1 MKKTQF
7 IELLSTIKKTIV
19 SFVSIAFFVLL
30 GAAIFLGID
39 WSVTGYKNTV
49 DKTLND
55 WNMHDISLTF
65 PYGFSDE
72 EIEKVK
78 ELDYVDVVEGQN
90 SLEANFVF
98 NNNRYQAK
106 VILLTDKLD
115 DAHKIIGK
123 IPTKKGEIG
132 FERHWAENNGIKVGD
147 TIVFEHDDDGTAYSI
162 HNLLNE
168 DLDALQ
174 ENKITE
180 DGMLYLTTDTYKVTG
195 LFENATY
202 INQYKVTYGVSA
214 STSIPNDCITYVSE
228 ESLDKKAFNGYRTLI
243 LTSPKLKG
251 LNSFDDE
258 YKEKNA
264 QIVDRLQAYLEPYI
278 TKTNN
283 SIFTA
288 IENIRTDIN
297 KQIADGE
304 KQIAKAEEDIIK
316 GEKEIKDGEKQI
328 ADGKI
333 KLADGEIELA
343 NAKDELDKGWVEYN
357 AGLVEYNDGKKQV
370 DDIDKLYDG
379 LMKAIEVYK
388 ALENMP
394 TYIKTYYDAYL
405 SYASMAKELLDETG
419 SEAKVAIKNLLNL
432 YQAGTFD
439 GDVNTLVFAI
449 KNVINAE
456 DLGSLKAELSNIES
470 PDESI
475 TKLLELI
482 DNLETINQQIDTAL
496 QFCDLFKIDFLTSA
510 LESEAIDFIDTEK
523 EKINNFIDIIR
534 NESDAVY
541 TETQKYAL
549 IISVVLRTY
558 DDNVDDVKSWLET
571 NIRPKIDAGYEEL
584 AIAKVQL
591 DTAYGQLA
599 YGQKQYNDGLVEYK
613 DGLAELEKNE
623 KLLKQAKTDLADGK
637 KKLAEGKE
645 DLRIAKNKIKDFDD
659 KVSEIERYDITLLG
673 RSTNAGFASTVVPV
687 DMMSSIK
694 YTMVLLFIIVGIF
707 VCYSALS
714 RNVHDQIIQIGT
726 KKALGLSRKEVTVSF
741 LMYGTIATIIGC
753 ILGAAAAR
761 FIVEPIILNVL
772 ADNYILGENQYYFS
786 LSSSILFLLF
796 ELVVTNLTTYLAC
809 NKILNKKAIKLLQG
823 PEELVGKTHFY
834 EKLPGWN
841 SLPLLTKTIINNCVN
856 DKRRM
861 MSTLVG
867 IAGCC
872 SLMVSAMSLI
882 TNMNDS
888 LDYQIN
894 NVAKFD
900 TIVYVD
906 TNVDNAANNI
916 SSKLDE
922 MGLDHYL
929 ASYSSCAVENNNG
942 DFVSGALL
950 VYDDD
955 EFFDFF
961 DVTLDGKRQDI
972 GEGICIA
979 NAYAQN
985 NNVEVGDY
993 VTILNGVG
1001 DKYNVKV
1008 GTIYDYY
1015 LLRVQTVINE
1025 DAFIKAFDYVPNK
1038 NAILI
1043 KRGDCSVAEINSN
1056 LYSVEGYISA
1066 FDYID
1071 ETIHIYRS
1079 LTEPMKIV
1087 IYTFFVLAVVLAFLV
1102 LLNLLI
1108 IFVDEKK
1115 KELIVMMINGY
1126 SRKRVKSYIYG
1137 DTIVLTIIGIIIGI
1151 VLGVTVGFAT
1161 IDSFTSDCVIIMKN
1175 INIPSYLLCG
1185 ALTALLS
1192 AITCIIALLKV
1203 KKFKLTDINSK

>member
-1 MKKTQF
+1 M
-7 IELLSTIKKTIV
+7 V
-19 SFVSIAFFVLL
+19 SFISIAFFVLL
-30 GAAIFLGID
+30 SAAIFLGID
-39 WSVTGYKNTV
+39 WSVTGYKNTIN
-49 DKTLND
+49 KTLED

-72 EIEKVK
+72 EIKGIN
-78 ELDYVDVVEGQN
+78 ELDYVDVAEGQN
-90 SLEANFVF
+90 SFEANFVF

-106 VILLTDKLD
+106 VILLTNKLD

-202 INQYKVTYGVSA
+202 INMFKVTYGVSA

-228 ESLDKKAFNGYRTLI
+228 DSIDKKAFNGYRTVI
-243 LTSPKLKG
+243 LTSPELKG

-283 SIFTA
+283 SIFNA
-288 IENIRTDIN
+288 IENIRTDIDM
-297 KQIADGE
+297 QIADGE
-304 KQIAKAEEDIIK
+304 KQIAKAEQDIIK

-328 ADGKI
+328 AEGKI

-343 NAKDELDKGWVEYN
+343 NAKDELDKGWAEYN
-357 AGLVEYNDGKKQV
+357 AGLAEYNAAKKQV
-370 DDIDKLYDG
+370 DDLDNLYDG
-379 LMKAIEVYK
+379 LMKAIDVYK
-388 ALENMP
+388 ELENLP
-394 TYIKTYYDAYL
+394 TYIKEYYNIYL
-405 SYASMAKELLDETG
+405 NASSKAKTFLEGATTGAKGAINTLINSYK
-419 SEAKVAIKNLLNL
+419 
-432 YQAGTFD
+432 AGTFD
-439 GDVNTLVFAI
+439 GDVNKLASAI
-449 KNVINAE
+449 KSVINAE

-482 DNLETINQQIDTAL
+482 EDLETINQQIDTAL
-496 QFCDLFKIDFLTSA
+496 QFYDLFKIDFLTST

-571 NIRPKIDAGYEEL
+571 SIRPKIDEAYIQL
-584 AIAKVQL
+584 AAAKTQL
-591 DTAYGQLA
+591 DAAYIQLV
-599 YGQKQYNDGLVEYK
+599 YGQKQYNDGLVEYNN
-613 DGLAELEKNE
+613 GLAELAKNE
-623 KLLKQAKTDLADGK
+623 KLLKQAKIDLADGK

-645 DLRIAKNKIKDFDD
+645 DLRIAKNKAKDFDN
-659 KVSEIERYDITLLG
+659 KVSEIERYNIASLG
-673 RSTNAGFASTVVPV
+673 RNMNAGFASTVVPA

-694 YTMVLLFIIVGIF
+694 YTMVLLFVIVGIF

-726 KKALGLSRKEVTVSF
+726 KKALGLSRNEVTVSF
-741 LMYGTIATIIGC
+741 LMYGTLATVIGWVFGIAI
-753 ILGAAAAR
+753 AR
-761 FIVEPIILNVL
+761 FVIEPIILNVL
-772 ADNYILGENQYYFS
+772 ANNYILGENQYYFS
-786 LSSSILFLLF
+786 LPTSILFLLF

-809 NKILNKKAIKLLQG
+809 NKILKKKAVKLLQG
-823 PEELVGKTHFY
+823 PEELMGKSHFY

-861 MSTLVG
+861 LSTLVG
-867 IAGCC
+867 VAGCC

-894 NVAKFD
+894 NVAKYD
-900 TIVYVD
+900 TIIYVD
-906 TNVDNAANNI
+906 SNVDDAVDNI
-916 SSKLDE
+916 NGKLDE
-922 MGLDHYL
+922 MGLEHYL
-929 ASYSSCAVENNNG
+929 ASYSSCAIENNNG

-950 VYDDD
+950 IYDSDD
-955 EFFDFF
+955 FSNYF
-961 DVTLDGKRQDI
+961 DVALDGKRQDTSD
-972 GEGICIA
+972 GICVTK
-979 NAYAQN
+979 AYAQN
-985 NNVEVGDY
+985 NNVKVGDY
-993 VTILNGVG
+993 VTILNGMG
-1001 DKYNVKV
+1001 DKYSVKV
-1008 GTIYDYY
+1008 GATYDYY
-1015 LLRVQTVINE
+1015 LLRVQTVIRE
-1025 DAFIKAFDYVPNK
+1025 DAYIEAFNSVPKK
-1038 NAILI
+1038 NAILV
-1043 KRGDCSVAEINSN
+1043 KRGNYSISEINDR
-1056 LYSVEGYISA
+1056 LYSIEGHIST
-1066 FDYID
+1066 FDNLE
-1071 ETIHIYRS
+1071 ETIRIYGG

-1087 IYTFFVLAVVLAFLV
+1087 VYTFFALAVVLAFLV

-1126 SRKRVKSYIYG
+1126 SRKTVKSYIYG

-1192 AITCIIALLKV
+1192 AITCIIALFKV
-1203 KKFKLTDINSK
+1203 NKFKLTDINSK